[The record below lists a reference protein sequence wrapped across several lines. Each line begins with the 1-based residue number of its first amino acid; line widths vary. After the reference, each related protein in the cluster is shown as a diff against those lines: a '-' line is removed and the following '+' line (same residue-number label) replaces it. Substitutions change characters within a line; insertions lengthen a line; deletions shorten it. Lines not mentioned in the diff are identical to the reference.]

1 MGQAATKAQ
10 EARAAA
16 KSRPKQTRS
25 VLQQKL
31 KSAAA
36 TGVLA
41 LPDHKLKQLPR
52 ELLEL
57 ANLRSLDVSSN
68 RLAELPRDFAAALPQ
83 LRTLKLAGN
92 ALTALPDLS
101 ALTALTTLVLDGNAL
116 TSLPEALP
124 PNLTKLSLKNNR
136 LRELPLS
143 VTRLAQLQE
152 LDVSGNELAALPE
165 HVGAL
170 ASLVDLT
177 LDQNAVRE
185 LPAALARCARLKV
198 LSARGN
204 RLGPHGIAREVLTD
218 SGVHIMNLEGNPM
231 SKFDLEAM
239 DGFERFLER
248 RTQAKN
254 KEIHGGLSADVSLC
268 GLD

>member
-1 MGQAATKAQ
+1 MGQAASKAQ

-31 KSAAA
+31 KTATA

-68 RLAELPRDFAAALPQ
+68 RLTELPRDFATALPQ

-101 ALTALTTLVLDGNAL
+101 ALTALTTVRMCVRGRAL
-116 TSLPEALP
+116 TGTLVTPSSYTTYASPAG
-124 PNLTKLSLKNNR
+124 SSCWMAMR
-136 LRELPLS
+136 L
-143 VTRLAQLQE
+143 
-152 LDVSGNELAALPE
+152 
-165 HVGAL
+165 
-170 ASLVDLT
+170 
-177 LDQNAVRE
+177 
-185 LPAALARCARLKV
+185 
-198 LSARGN
+198 
-204 RLGPHGIAREVLTD
+204 
-218 SGVHIMNLEGNPM
+218 
-231 SKFDLEAM
+231 
-239 DGFERFLER
+239 
-248 RTQAKN
+248 
-254 KEIHGGLSADVSLC
+254 
-268 GLD
+268 